1 MYASQ
6 SSSCNIDSTIV
17 FCSVGGQG
25 MRRGPEVET
34 RIRRTTE
41 REGRRARR
49 RRARELGSNLPK
61 HIDGMSSDD
70 EVTEQ
75 QNLAFK
81 QTKGGSRFYLVS
93 WSTNLKIPH
102 LRFYIIYDYIFTRY
116 DCTFFLI
123 YYRRN

>member
-1 MYASQ
+1 MNFLFQ
-6 SSSCNIDSTIV
+6 T
-17 FCSVGGQG
+17 GGTP
-25 MRRGPEVET
+25 MRRGPEIEA

-49 RRARELGSNLPK
+49 RRGRELNPSLSK

-81 QTKGGSRFYLVS
+81 QSKG
-93 WSTNLKIPH
+93 NLINFVFHSLGKSIK
-102 LRFYIIYDYIFTRY
+102 
-116 DCTFFLI
+116 
-123 YYRRN
+123 